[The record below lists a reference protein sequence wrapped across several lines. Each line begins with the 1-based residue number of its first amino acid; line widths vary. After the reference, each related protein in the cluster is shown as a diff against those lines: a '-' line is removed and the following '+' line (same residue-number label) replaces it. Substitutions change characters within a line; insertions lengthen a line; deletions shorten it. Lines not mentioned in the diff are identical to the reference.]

1 MANDLK
7 ITDDEKIVQ
16 QAHKDFERD
25 YEYESDARELWKAD
39 LRFANGDPENK
50 FQWDAQYVKSRELDN
65 RPCLTINKVKIHN
78 RQITNEARQ
87 NKPSVRVYPVDS
99 GADKKTAEIFN
110 GIIRHIET
118 NSDAETAYDMAQ
130 DFAVDAGI
138 GYWRIITDYCAE
150 DSFDQEI
157 YIEPVKNP
165 LNVVLDSRIQKP
177 DGSDAKRGFI
187 FRDMPKDEFE
197 KEYPDAEPID
207 WPINNGSNWLK
218 DDSIRVAEYFV
229 IKEEKDTLYALN
241 DGSTYKKSEQDKE
254 AVKRLDAAVKSGE
267 ARKREVK
274 TKNLKWYLIAGNQI
288 LDRRDMLG
296 KYIPIVRVVGEE
308 KEIDGKLDR
317 KGHTRA
323 MKDAQRMYNYNSSA
337 SVEYGALQ
345 TKTPIDGPAEAFEGY
360 EKYWEAANTENLPYL
375 PWNHVD
381 DAGNPMPRPQR
392 MMPPAPSQ
400 LFFEGMQVASNEMN
414 MSSGQYEAQLGNNPQ
429 VQSGKALN
437 ALQRKGDIATFHFI
451 DNVARAIKYTGKILV
466 DLIPK
471 IYDTARV
478 VRILG
483 EDGSEKMVQINP
495 EMDKAYAK
503 ERDMQT
509 GAIKEIYNPS
519 VGRYDVAVAVGPSYT
534 TRRQEAFDAL
544 IQMAQGNPQL
554 MQIAGDLIMKAA
566 DFPMAEE
573 LAERLE
579 KTLPPGLKD
588 DGEESPEAQRIKQQA
603 QQAIGQLQQQLQRA
617 EQALTEAQQEFAE
630 MKQKADANVEDAA
643 YKAKELEIKAYE
655 AETKRI
661 SALQDAAANAVSQ
674 DEFQMVVD
682 AVAKL
687 IANVHP
693 ELAEPP
699 EMAEPPNT
707 QATEQQ
713 PAPAGFFMP
722 TESGSNGE

>member
-1 MANDLK
+1 MANELN
-7 ITDDEKIVQ
+7 ITEDEKIVE

-25 YEYESDARELWKAD
+25 YEYESDARELWKSD

-50 FQWDAQYVKSRELDN
+50 FQWDQQYVKSRELQG

-99 GADKKTAEIFN
+99 GADKKTADIFN

-130 DFAVDAGI
+130 EFAVDAGI

-197 KEYPDAEPID
+197 REYPDAEAID
-207 WPINNGSNWLK
+207 WPINNGTNWLK
-218 DDSIRVAEYFV
+218 GDSIRVAEYFC
-229 IKEEKDTLYALN
+229 IKEQKDTLYALP
-241 DGSTYKKSEQDKE
+241 DGTTYKRGDIDKD
-254 AVKRLDAAVKSGE
+254 AIKRLDAAVKSGE
-267 ARKREVK
+267 VRKREVK
-274 TKNLKWYLIAGNQI
+274 VKQLKWYLIAGSQI
-288 LDRRDMLG
+288 LDRRDMPG

-337 SVEYGALQ
+337 SIEYGALQ
-345 TKTPIDGPAEAFEGY
+345 TKTPVEGPAEAFEGY
-360 EKYWEAANTENLPYL
+360 EKYWERANLENIPYL
-375 PWNHVD
+375 PWNHKD
-381 DAGNPMPRPQR
+381 ESGDPLPRPQR
-392 MMPPAPSQ
+392 MIGPAPAA
-400 LFFEGMQVASNEMN
+400 LYLEGMQVASNEMN
-414 MSSGQYEAQLGNNPQ
+414 MSSGQYEAQFGNNPQ
-429 VQSGKALN
+429 AQSGRALN

-483 EDGSEKMVQINP
+483 EDGSEKMVQLNP
-495 EMDKAYAK
+495 EMEQAYAK
-503 ERDMQT
+503 ERDALT
-509 GAIKEIYNPS
+509 GEVQEIYNPS
-519 VGRYDVAVAVGPSYT
+519 VGRYDVAVTVGPSYT

-544 IQMAQGNPQL
+544 IQLTQGNPQL
-554 MQIAGDLIMKAA
+554 MQIAGDLVMKAA

-588 DGEESPEAQRIKQQA
+588 EGDESPEVMRFKQQA
-603 QQAIGQLQQQLQRA
+603 QQIIDQLTQRIQAAEGAMAEANQEAQELVLKAQDSKAKNELEALKVQISAYQAETERMKMERETALKAQQQASSDDL
-617 EQALTEAQQEFAE
+617 EMVKDAL
-630 MKQKADANVEDAA
+630 AA
-643 YKAKELEIKAYE
+643 
-655 AETKRI
+655 
-661 SALQDAAANAVSQ
+661 
-674 DEFQMVVD
+674 
-682 AVAKL
+682 L
-687 IANVHP
+687 IMRT
-693 ELAEPP
+693 EPP
-699 EMAEPPNT
+699 DTPESDDQPP
-707 QATEQQ
+707 
-713 PAPAGFFMP
+713 PGGFFTP
-722 TESGSNGE
+722 E

>member
-1 MANDLK
+1 MANELNL
-7 ITDDEKIVQ
+7 TEDEKIVT

-39 LRFANGDPENK
+39 LRFANGDPDNK
-50 FQWDAQYVKSRELDN
+50 YQWDAEYVKSREIN
-65 RPCLTINKVKIHN
+65 GRPCLTINKVKIHN

-99 GADKKTAEIFN
+99 GADKNTAEIFN

-157 YIEPVKNP
+157 YIEPIKNP
-165 LNVVLDSRIQKP
+165 LNVVLDSRIQRP
-177 DGSDAKRGFI
+177 DGSDAKRAFV
-187 FRDMPKDEFE
+187 FRDMPKEEFE

-207 WPINNGSNWLK
+207 WPINNGTNWLRG
-218 DDSIRVAEYFV
+218 DSIRVAEYFCM
-229 IKEEKDTLYALN
+229 KEEKDTLYALQ
-241 DGSTYKKSEQDKE
+241 DGSTYKKSELEKD
-254 AVKRLDAAVKSGE
+254 VIKRLDAAVKSGE

-274 TKNLKWYLIAGNQI
+274 VKRIRWYLIAGNQI
-288 LDRRDMLG
+288 LDRKDWPG

-337 SVEYGALQ
+337 SIEYGALQ
-345 TKTPIDGPAEAFEGY
+345 TKTPITAAAESIEGY
-360 EKYWEAANTENLPYL
+360 EKYYERANLENLPYL
-375 PWNHVD
+375 PYNAYD
-381 DAGNPMPRPQR
+381 ENGNQLPPPQR
-392 MMPPAPSQ
+392 MNVPAPAA
-400 LFFEGMQVASNEMN
+400 LYLEGMQVAANEMN
-414 MSSGQYEAQLGNNPQ
+414 MTSGQYEAQFGNNPQ
-429 VQSGKALN
+429 AQSGRALN

-483 EDGSEKMVQINP
+483 EDGSEKMVQLNP
-495 EMDKAYAK
+495 EMEGAYAK
-503 ERDMQT
+503 QRDALT
-509 GAIKEIYNPS
+509 GEIQEIYNPS
-519 VGRYDVAVAVGPSYT
+519 VGRYDVAVTVGPSYT

-544 IQMAQGNPQL
+544 IQLTQGNPQL
-554 MQIAGDLIMKAA
+554 MQIAGDLVMKAA

-588 DGEESPEAQRIKQQA
+588 EEGGESPEVQRVKQQA
-603 QQAIGQLQQQLQRA
+603 QQIIDQLTQRIQAAEQAMAEANQEAQQLILQAKDNQTKNEIEAQKVRIDYMNAETNRLKVELDAAIKAQQQLTPERLDMIETALAEIIQRIDPPD
-617 EQALTEAQQEFAE
+617 LTES
-630 MKQKADANVEDAA
+630 D
-643 YKAKELEIKAYE
+643 
-655 AETKRI
+655 
-661 SALQDAAANAVSQ
+661 
-674 DEFQMVVD
+674 
-682 AVAKL
+682 
-687 IANVHP
+687 
-693 ELAEPP
+693 EPP
-699 EMAEPPNT
+699 T
-707 QATEQQ
+707 G
-713 PAPAGFFMP
+713 GFFTP
-722 TESGSNGE
+722 EE